1 MHLGTRPESLPD
13 DLRLANLARVREAV
27 QGALIHDLKGPLNA
41 ATLELD
47 LLRQTLLKAED
58 TEQLRESGLQT
69 VEALRRE
76 LSRLNEELGSL
87 APLPENAG
95 AEDGHL
101 DPAALIVEAARLTRQ
116 KAIVRGVRLELPHPG
131 EPAETRGRRVP
142 LLQAMLA
149 VLLNAIEACPA
160 GGTVRIS
167 ADREGPAFRITLED
181 AGEGF
186 GPEALERAFDPHYSE
201 KGHPGLGLTVARGI
215 LEEHGGTL
223 MIGNS
228 PTGGLVELS
237 LPIAPAGE
245 ED

>member
-27 QGALIHDLKGPLNA
+27 QGTLIHDLKGPLNA

-47 LLRQTLLKAED
+47 LLRQTLSKTED
-58 TEQLRESGLQT
+58 LDQLREAGLQA

-76 LSRLNEELGSL
+76 LSRLNEALGSV

-95 AEDGHL
+95 SGREHL
-101 DPAALIVEAARLTRQ
+101 EPAALITEAIRLTRQ
-116 KAIVRGVRLELPHPG
+116 RAIVRAVRVEFGHPG
-131 EPAETRGRRVP
+131 DPVEVRGPEGP

-149 VLLNAIEACPA
+149 VLLNAIEASPA
-160 GGTVRIS
+160 GGTVRIT

-181 AGEGF
+181 SGDGF
-186 GPEALERAFDPHYSE
+186 GPEALERAFEPHYS
-201 KGHPGLGLTVARGI
+201 GAGRPGLGLTVARSI
-215 LEEHGGTL
+215 LEENGGTVE
-223 MIGNS
+223 IGNG
-228 PTGGLVELS
+228 PAGGLVEVS
-237 LPIAPAGE
+237 LPIALTGE